1 MFRPLYLKEGPGI
14 PKNAPEKPYPLAI
27 LETFVREF
35 WQLIKLNLLFLVC
48 ALPVV
53 TYGAARGALARCT
66 VNMVRDI
73 PNDVWSDFREAL
85 HNEPRRHTAA
95 GLIEL
100 GLMGLGFCTMHIG
113 AKAGVQSFTV
123 LGMIVV
129 ILCGSYFQY
138 FWLISANLEL
148 KTEEAAR
155 NAMLIGLLSPA
166 RTAACILIETAVLLP
181 CIFFLPFTIPVIL
194 ALPFSTAG
202 FFCSA
207 VGWSVC
213 KKYLIK

>member
-73 PNDVWSDFREAL
+73 PTDVWSDFREAL

-100 GLMGLGFCTMHIG
+100 GLLGLGFYTMHIG
-113 AKAGVQSFTV
+113 AETGVQSFTV

-155 NAMLIGLLSPA
+155 NAMIIGLLSPA